1 MKNYPFILLDDH
13 DLRENRIAMKMLCFT
28 STASSLTLHK
38 LFQWQNSDR
47 RLSAKQAAGLSKAEV
62 DDIREVFDL
71 FDFWDGRDGMVDA
84 SKVPDLLR
92 CTGINPTNAVCL
104 KNGAC
109 RNPGE
114 IQYKFEEFLS
124 VYQAILRDRSN
135 VTKAM
140 FTELFRTFDRE
151 SQGLIDVAQLRAV
164 LVTHGERLSEKEV
177 DEVFTATG
185 VQQEVDGHIKYE
197 GRLLKVDHYKDNAK
211 LLSFHLNL
219 TIESKTIDQQT

>member
-1 MKNYPFILLDDH
+1 M
-13 DLRENRIAMKMLCFT
+13 
-28 STASSLTLHK
+28 
-38 LFQWQNSDR
+38 
-47 RLSAKQAAGLSKAEV
+47 AGLSKAEV

-92 CTGINPTNAVCL
+92 CTGINPTNSICL

-109 RNPGE
+109 KNPGE

-124 VYQAILRDRSN
+124 VYQAILRDRPN

-151 SQGLIDVAQLRAV
+151 SQGLIDAAQLRAV
-164 LVTHGERLSEKEV
+164 LVTYGERLSEKEV
-177 DEVFTATG
+177 DEIFAATG
-185 VQQEVDGHIKYE
+185 VQQEADGNIKYE
-197 GRLLKVDHYKDNAK
+197 DFIQKVLDGPT
-211 LLSFHLNL
+211 S
-219 TIESKTIDQQT
+219 